1 MNVIGIEIHIRGITP
16 LMLNRFSDEQA
27 MIASGG
33 TRGSSA
39 AADRGTPLEIAQSKL
54 YLGLNGKPMIPQPNL
69 MRCIVDGGYFHKIGK
84 KQVTTKESSLV
95 YACLN
100 IEGVEIAIR
109 HKQPWKVDTRPVV
122 IPATK
127 GRILA
132 HRPMFDDWELHFS
145 VELDTTIMGTGLLR
159 KIIDDAGKRIG
170 LAELRPAKKGPYGRY
185 VVVLWQEAK
194 NPIEIAEAAE

>member
-1 MNVIGIEIHIRGITP
+1 MQILRIKIRIRGITP
-16 LMLNRFSDEQA
+16 LMLNRFTAEQA
-27 MIASGG
+27 IIASGG

-39 AADRGTPLEIAQSKL
+39 AADRGTPLEIAESKL
-54 YLGLNGKPMIPQPNL
+54 YKGLDGTLMVPQPNI

-100 IEGVEIAIR
+100 IEGVEIKIHHR
-109 HKQPWKVDTRPVV
+109 QPWKVDTRPVV

-132 HRPMFDDWELHFS
+132 HRPIFDDWEVEFT
-145 VELDTTIMGTGLLR
+145 VELDTTIMGAQLLR
-159 KIIDDAGKRIG
+159 KIVDDAGKRIG
-170 LAELRPAKKGPYGRY
+170 LGELRPARKGPYGRF
-185 VVVLWQEAK
+185 VVVRWEEEET
-194 NPIEIAEAAE
+194 PIEIAEAAE

>member
-1 MNVIGIEIHIRGITP
+1 MNVIRVEIHIKGITP
-16 LMLNRFSDEQA
+16 LMQNRFTDEQA

-39 AADRGTPLEIAQSKL
+39 AADRGTPLQIAESKL
-54 YLGLNGKPMIPQPNL
+54 YLGLKGKPMVPQPNL

-95 YACLN
+95 YACLS
-100 IEGVEIAIR
+100 IEGAEIALR

-132 HRPMFDDWELHFS
+132 HRPMFDDWELHFN
-145 VELDTTIMGTGLLR
+145 VELDTSIMGTGLLR
-159 KIIDDAGKRIG
+159 KIVDDAGKRIG
-170 LAELRPAKKGPYGRY
+170 IGELRPAKKGPYGRF
-185 VVVLWQEAK
+185 VVILWKEAQ